1 MSGGGSMQV
10 HRQFVGLGTGGSL
23 YIARPHHSH
32 LRLHPLYV
40 RKGAKG
46 VASRFSAPKY
56 SAACYLQLTELL
68 TSCRFS
74 ARTTLTSVLEFRYCP
89 VPESNSQDSSGSDP
103 FQLHFRNT
111 LVRVEQSSRVG
122 CLVLLNSNGDEEYKP
137 VSFILLLYMC
147 VLYKQWILSID
158 LKARAIT
165 TCELSLRLS
174 PVGTVIVMF
183 VTHILCITIVVWFL
197 AQQKKSGVT
206 QSSYI

>member
-1 MSGGGSMQV
+1 MTVSIKSRSSRAHVWSSLERQTFHSAEKSSGNEAMSGGGSMQV

-68 TSCRFS
+68 MSCRFS

-89 VPESNSQDSSGSDP
+89 VPESNSQDSSGLDP

-111 LVRVEQSSRVG
+111 LVREEQSSRV
-122 CLVLLNSNGDEEYKP
+122 
-137 VSFILLLYMC
+137 
-147 VLYKQWILSID
+147 LS
-158 LKARAIT
+158 
-165 TCELSLRLS
+165 RLS
-174 PVGTVIVMF
+174 C
-183 VTHILCITIVVWFL
+183 VTE
-197 AQQKKSGVT
+197 QQRRRGV
-206 QSSYI
+206 